1 MSEFKDILNLLRK
14 EKGVS
19 QEIAAKG
26 IGITRGSLANY
37 ESGHRKPRDYE
48 VLEAIADYYN
58 VNISLL
64 ISSKDPV
71 LDEKEKPAPVRD
83 ELHNELYQEVLSM
96 LLQLPAEDVP
106 LVEAYIQ
113 GLRARREG

>member
-1 MSEFKDILNLLRK
+1 MLRK

-37 ESGHRKPRDYE
+37 ESGHRKPRNYE

-58 VNISLL
+58 VNVSLL
-64 ISSKDPV
+64 ICSKNS
-71 LDEKEKPAPVRD
+71 LTEEEKPAPVRN
-83 ELHNELYQEVLSM
+83 ELYDELYQEVFNM
-96 LLQLPAEDVP
+96 LLQLPAEDIP
-106 LVEAYIQ
+106 LVVAYIQ
-113 GLRARREG
+113 GLRAKREG